1 MVLRSSLPFASDD
14 EFIKDD
20 IYNEGK
26 KGYQDPLPMKPLRW
40 VSNKVKEKLFWICWN
55 RDLDETKRRNFFWH
69 FRGSSESHVEAFKA
83 FRIQLIEF
91 RFFLIK
97 KLLYLSLAQMTDK
110 TYENPHERKPFFIR
124 SSTLVVDVKR
134 AELFVCWKF
143 YERET
148 CVWIVVGRFLLC
160 SNNEKHFLVC
170 DSYNH
175 DYKW

>member
-1 MVLRSSLPFASDD
+1 MMNLLRMT
-14 EFIKDD
+14 FITR
-20 IYNEGK
+20 GK
-26 KGYQDPLPMKPLRW
+26 KAIRTLSP
-40 VSNKVKEKLFWICWN
+40 WN
-55 RDLDETKRRNFFWH
+55 PWD
-69 FRGSSESHVEAFKA
+69 G
-83 FRIQLIEF
+83 FRIKWRKSYFEFVEIETLMKRNVPGNVETF
-91 RFFLIK
+91 SDISGGRLKVTSKLLKLLGFFLIK